1 MFTFVHKLNL
11 AYQTKNVGSSTH
23 HRRPSSQNK
32 KVQSILQPQ
41 HPTENQDT
49 MRESN
54 STVQKKVDEEN
65 KDTGLSRRQTSS
77 EQRNHAKESTKKHLY
92 LWNLRNVPLTE
103 SLIRRT
109 ATYQYLRHIMRAS
122 DTEARIACGLWHG
135 DLSKHS
141 KRQRWKSR
149 RTPVGRAK
157 LYLSLARD
165 WIADTTSADKRR
177 RKDRVEKRV
186 SPTERNPFTLTRKI
200 FKFKHADYFE
210 NNVKYIEWFDGGK
223 WKLHYNNG
231 KTLSLRWAPPN
242 PIIDCTSDLRIFF
255 DPKEPGKQKFMK
267 AELYKYLRGFY
278 KSGYFPSNMDIMST
292 LRRQSTTV
300 QLSKDSASGKVYPNY
315 INRLTA
321 PGLCPYIL
329 EAKRKYNI
337 EAAHL
342 RQVTY
347 GAIVF
352 LGAVATA
359 TGIPSKSHAKKPMS
373 INPYPKLKRNPL
385 TILIVG
391 AEKSSEFK
399 YAISALKSGAKVTIV
414 NPKAPT
420 HPLFSNFIKAGGKH
434 QQRKIQQLPSGSK
447 YRVIMEDFPHP
458 TGGYL
463 DEAKRFVDARLS
475 HLSSGGRW
483 VVVTEKK
490 SFAEAISF
498 NAQKRGFKV
507 LWRET
512 TEVHKRG
519 GKRIPTHEAT
529 PQSKHVRDSSRI
541 ILVISK

>member
-1 MFTFVHKLNL
+1 MFAFVHKLNL
-11 AYQTKNVGSSTH
+11 VHQTQNAGSSTH
-23 HRRPSSQNK
+23 HRRRSSQSK
-32 KVQSILQPQ
+32 KVQSIIQPQ
-41 HPTENQDT
+41 YTTENQDAIPA
-49 MRESN
+49 SN
-54 STVQKKVDEEN
+54 SAGSKQTNEEN
-65 KDTGLSRRQTSS
+65 NDAGLSTRQVSS
-77 EQRNHAKESTKKHLY
+77 EQHNHASESNQKRLY
-92 LWNLRNVPLTE
+92 LWNLRNVPLTD

-109 ATYQYLRHIMRAS
+109 ATYWYLRRIMRAS

-165 WIADTTSADKRR
+165 WIADTTSADKKSQ
-177 RKDRVEKRV
+177 KDRVEKRT

-200 FKFKHADYFE
+200 FKFKHSDYFE

-223 WKLHYNNG
+223 WKLHYVNG
-231 KTLSLRWAPPN
+231 KTLSLRWAPP
-242 PIIDCTSDLRIFF
+242 PPTIDCTSNLRIFF
-255 DPKEPGKQKFMK
+255 DPKEPNKQKFMK

-278 KSGYFPSNMDIMST
+278 NSGYFPANMDIMSI
-292 LRRQSTTV
+292 LRKHSTSV
-300 QLSKDSASGKVYPNY
+300 QLTKDSTSGKVYPNY

-342 RQVTY
+342 RHVSY

-359 TGIPSKSHAKKPMS
+359 TGIPSKSYAKKP
-373 INPYPKLKRNPL
+373 ILVNPYPKLKRNPL

-391 AEKSSEFK
+391 AEKTSEFK
-399 YAISALKSGAKVTIV
+399 YAISALKNGAKVTIV
-414 NPKAPT
+414 NPKSPT
-420 HPLFSNFIKAGGKH
+420 HPLFSKFIKAGGKH
-434 QQRKIQQLPSGSK
+434 HQRKIQQLPSGSK
-447 YRVIMEDFPHP
+447 YKIIMEDFPHP

-463 DEAKRFVDARLS
+463 DAAKRFVDSRLS
-475 HLSSGGRW
+475 HLSSGGQW

-490 SFAEAISF
+490 SFAQAISF
-498 NAQKRGFKV
+498 SAQKRGFKV
-507 LWRET
+507 LWRKT
-512 TEVHKRG
+512 TDVHKRD
-519 GKRIPTHEAT
+519 GKKIPTHEAT
-529 PQSKHVRDSSRI
+529 PHSKHARDSARI
-541 ILVISK
+541 VLVISK